1 MNNLPAK
8 IDIGDGESRIGGGTM
23 PKSSIQSTTIDIS
36 PEKISLKR
44 LSSRLR
50 KGENPLMG
58 YIADEKFRIDL
69 RTIFPRQDQTLISSI
84 ARALAEE

>member
-1 MNNLPAK
+1 
-8 IDIGDGESRIGGGTM
+8 M
-23 PKSSIQSTTIDIS
+23 PKSSIQSKTIDIS
-36 PEKISLKR
+36 PENISLKN

-58 YIADEKFRIDL
+58 YIGDEKFRVDL

-84 ARALAEE
+84 VRSLAES